1 MLSEAFS
8 SDYREPC
15 AGRVLEPIVER
26 ELRGV
31 QRKSS
36 QLGVMSITL
45 AGTGAVK
52 ARIEELWSFPRT
64 VVRRNQFN
72 QWLAPAI
79 QFDEKLD
86 SRPQRLQGEP

>member
-1 MLSEAFS
+1 VKHFPAIIES
-8 SDYREPC
+8 R
-15 AGRVLEPIVER
+15 AGRALEPIVER